1 MLCHLIDSVIYLTH
15 GPLSPPPCRKPL
27 AGNVCPLA
35 SEAPFDACPAGY
47 YCPSPDQKI
56 VCPVGHWCGEG
67 FTEPKRCG
75 IIMDCGAPGKVS
87 HMEIRVGLSG
97 RSLKMRHPLSLMTM
111 RRPLSLMT
119 CKYIPPRSIT
129 NPFRTAAAMFFS
141 HYAPSVGV
149 IDRPCCPVC
158 PDERDTKA
166 PHTQC
171 SPPTHTPHTCY
182 RALIAYSPHRTQ
194 GKPRTVWWAFL
205 LLVTGVA
212 SIPVMVW
219 LANR

>member
-1 MLCHLIDSVIYLTH
+1 
-15 GPLSPPPCRKPL
+15 
-27 AGNVCPLA
+27 
-35 SEAPFDACPAGY
+35 
-47 YCPSPDQKI
+47 
-56 VCPVGHWCGEG
+56 
-67 FTEPKRCG
+67 
-75 IIMDCGAPGKVS
+75 
-87 HMEIRVGLSG
+87 
-97 RSLKMRHPLSLMTM
+97 MRHYHGLRSARESESYGNPSRTLWVIPQNETPPVTHQTMRRPLSLMTM
-111 RRPLSLMT
+111 RHPLSLMT

-129 NPFRTAAAMFFS
+129 NPFRTAATVFFS

-166 PHTQC
+166 HHTQC
-171 SPPTHTPHTCY
+171 SPPTHTPHTCH